1 MIVPDEEAPSA
12 EPPIALAPPLDDPS
26 LYYSRELSWLEFND
40 RVLEEAFDESNP
52 LLERLK
58 FVAINGTNLDEY
70 FMIRVAALKQQIA
83 AEVHKR
89 SNDGR
94 LPAEQL
100 HAISERLRPSLER
113 FAKLLHGDLLPAL
126 EREGIVIRRY
136 DDLDATARASL
147 EKLFQERVFPVLT
160 PLAVDQGHPF
170 PYISNL
176 SLSLGVE
183 LFESTPDGPVA
194 HFARVKV
201 PPSLSRFIAIDA
213 PEGAHHFVMLEDV
226 IAHNLGVL
234 FSGLEIGASY
244 CFRVT
249 RDADLD
255 LQEDEAD
262 DLLVAI
268 ESELRRRRFG
278 EPVRLEVD
286 SAMPEHLRAMLLE
299 ALSLQPVDLYAVDA
313 MLGTSDLWALVG
325 IDRPDLH
332 DAPFTPAIPKRLVGE
347 ADIFAAIREGDIL
360 LHHPYDSFDPVVQFL
375 KAAANDPQVLAI
387 KQTLYRTSGNSPIV
401 NALVEAAEEGKQV
414 ATLIE
419 LKARFDEE
427 NNIHWARNLERV
439 GAHVVYGF
447 PGLKVHAKVILV
459 VRDEPDGIRRYM
471 HFGTGNYNDKTAKI
485 YTDLS
490 LFTCN
495 AELGADVT
503 HLFNRLTGFSKANR
517 YNRLLVAPTNMRQ
530 GFYDL
535 IEREADHARNG
546 RPAGITA
553 KFNAISDARM
563 VQALYAA
570 SQAGVNIEL
579 IVRGMCELRPGLPG
593 VSDRIRVRSIVG
605 RFLEHSR
612 IFSFVNGG
620 ENEIYIGSADW
631 MGRNLDRRVE
641 TIVPVLDP
649 ALRAEI
655 AQTLEMLDRDNA
667 KTRFLRS
674 DGTYSRRVPAEGEER
689 FCAHEALLEAA
700 KAI

>member
-375 KAAANDPQVLAI
+375 KAAANDPQVRSSTRSSKRPRKANKSRRSSSSKRVSMKRTTSTGHAI
-387 KQTLYRTSGNSPIV
+387 WNASAHTWCTASRDSKSTRKLSSSCATSPTASAATCTSAPATTTTRRRRSTPISRSLRATPNSARTSRTCS
-401 NALVEAAEEGKQV
+401 
-414 ATLIE
+414 
-419 LKARFDEE
+419 
-427 NNIHWARNLERV
+427 
-439 GAHVVYGF
+439 
-447 PGLKVHAKVILV
+447 
-459 VRDEPDGIRRYM
+459 
-471 HFGTGNYNDKTAKI
+471 
-485 YTDLS
+485 TD
-490 LFTCN
+490 
-495 AELGADVT
+495 
-503 HLFNRLTGFSKANR
+503 
-517 YNRLLVAPTNMRQ
+517 
-530 GFYDL
+530 
-535 IEREADHARNG
+535 
-546 RPAGITA
+546 
-553 KFNAISDARM
+553 
-563 VQALYAA
+563 
-570 SQAGVNIEL
+570 
-579 IVRGMCELRPGLPG
+579 
-593 VSDRIRVRSIVG
+593 
-605 RFLEHSR
+605 
-612 IFSFVNGG
+612 
-620 ENEIYIGSADW
+620 
-631 MGRNLDRRVE
+631 
-641 TIVPVLDP
+641 
-649 ALRAEI
+649 
-655 AQTLEMLDRDNA
+655 
-667 KTRFLRS
+667 
-674 DGTYSRRVPAEGEER
+674 
-689 FCAHEALLEAA
+689 
-700 KAI
+700 